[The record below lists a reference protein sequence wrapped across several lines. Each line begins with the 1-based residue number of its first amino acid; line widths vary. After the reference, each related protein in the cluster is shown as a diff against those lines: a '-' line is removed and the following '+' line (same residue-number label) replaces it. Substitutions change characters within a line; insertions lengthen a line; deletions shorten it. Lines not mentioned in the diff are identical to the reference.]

1 MDQTQQEAN
10 LSQQPF
16 IAPNQP
22 GTSKLPLKFL
32 YVIPLIIGLLLFGV
46 LGFLIINDQKQSLKT
61 VKIPNAPAVN
71 QPSMVSPSPAFDIAM
86 QASTPVVQ
94 VVSPTATP
102 SPATSGATLLTD
114 LVSFWKID
122 ESTSSSTMKDS
133 HGVNHGNPTGTAII
147 WGLLGKAR
155 SFNGQNDVV
164 TIPTNINLNPID
176 KSFSWSSWF
185 QIDTLYSTASAFLA
199 KNDYQSFEGFVMQYS
214 GNGAVK
220 ALLFQPT
227 FQLNVESPL
236 STVTTKVW
244 NHVVSTWDSSLKTLT
259 LFVNGSLVASATSSA
274 AVNLNPSSDLVLG
287 KGTVGVKSATG
298 SATAVTTSFR
308 GNIDEVG
315 FWTRSLSSAEVA
327 FLYNSSKGTSF
338 DAFATSSAIPTPTV
352 ATSSAVQGT
361 AIERPSW
368 WEQVLHFFK
377 VW

>member
-1 MDQTQQEAN
+1 M
-10 LSQQPF
+10 
-16 IAPNQP
+16 P
-22 GTSKLPLKFL
+22 GNHTLPMKFL
-32 YVIPLIIGLLLFGV
+32 YAIPLVIGLLLFGV
-46 LGFLIINDQKQSLKT
+46 LGFLILNDQKKSVTT
-61 VKIPNAPAVN
+61 VKTPTAPSVNTNTQPVAISPTPEFVEASSVKTSGAVL
-71 QPSMVSPSPAFDIAM
+71 P
-86 QASTPVVQ
+86 
-94 VVSPTATP
+94 PTATP

-122 ESTSSSTMKDS
+122 ESTSSSTMKDAQ
-133 HGVNHGNPTGTAII
+133 GVNHGNPTGTAII

-155 SFNGQNDVV
+155 SFNGQSDVV
-164 TIPTNINLNPID
+164 TIPTNINLNPVD

-185 QIDTLYSTASAFLA
+185 QIDTLYSTASAFLT
-199 KNDYQSFEGFVMQYS
+199 KNDYQSFEGFVTQYS

-327 FLYNSSKGTSF
+327 LLYNSGKGTSF
-338 DAFATSSAIPTPTV
+338 DAFATSSAIPTPTASV
-352 ATSSAVQGT
+352 GTGSAVQGT